1 MEERVHAQPV
11 EAQPAAPVVAAPL
24 VAPLRAPLGRAATLS
39 GGGAGLARARLVN
52 GMQARH
58 GNAAVARAILARE
71 EETRAQK
78 MAKFNDAKAKGD
90 WGYAAKVLNGFS
102 DDDIQRLL
110 GQLNKQQ
117 LRQLDAGA
125 MREIPGFAGRVH
137 GPIMAKLGKKPGEVF
152 GRLNFLPGAPENGGT
167 PLTAYALPVTFS
179 FAPDGD
185 IVRATEIAYV
195 QTVRLVHTASQE
207 TADWQ
212 DESKARQTDDKW
224 AVDRGT
230 GGASGYAGYQT
241 DAVPGPHTAQWSPDS
256 PDSFATYHDRP
267 SAQIPSTDW
276 SFETA
281 VVAKAGADTGVIYS
295 SVSWG
300 FTVDENC
307 MLTPKAHKV
316 SDKPS
321 GAFGAAVDK
330 WNQQAAGPEEQR
342 NAPNQQSLPKLS

>member
-24 VAPLRAPLGRAATLS
+24 AAPLRAPLGRAAMLR

-71 EETRAQK
+71 ETRAEK
-78 MAKFNDAKAKGD
+78 IAKFNEAKAKGD
-90 WGYAAKVLNGFS
+90 WGYAAEVLNGFS
-102 DDDIQRLL
+102 DDDIQRFL
-110 GQLNKQQ
+110 GPLNKQQ

-125 MREIPGFAGRVH
+125 MRQIPGFAGRVH

-195 QTVRLVHTASQE
+195 QTVRLVAH
-207 TADWQ
+207 
-212 DESKARQTDDKW
+212 RQPG
-224 AVDRGT
+224 DRGL
-230 GGASGYAGYQT
+230 GGHEQVA
-241 DAVPGPHTAQWSPDS
+241 PDRRQVGRRPRRRRRQRLRRL
-256 PDSFATYHDRP
+256 PDRR
-267 SAQIPSTDW
+267 
-276 SFETA
+276 
-281 VVAKAGADTGVIYS
+281 G
-295 SVSWG
+295 
-300 FTVDENC
+300 
-307 MLTPKAHKV
+307 
-316 SDKPS
+316 
-321 GAFGAAVDK
+321 
-330 WNQQAAGPEEQR
+330 AGPAHGAVE
-342 NAPNQQSLPKLS
+342 P